1 MAMDDCLFCK
11 VMSGE
16 LKAHTVYE
24 SPGAVAF
31 LDKYPTARGH
41 TLVIPRHHAPTLLDL
56 PDEHIDGLF
65 RAVKEVQAK
74 IARALEPIAFNLGWN
89 HGRDAGQHV
98 YHLHVHVL
106 PRFNGAGRGMQ
117 SVGEGAARMDLAAV
131 AEAIRKA

>member
-1 MAMDDCLFCK
+1 MDECIFCK
-11 VMSGE
+11 VMAGE
-16 LKAHTVYE
+16 LPANLVYE
-24 SPGAVAF
+24 STAAIAF
-31 LDKYPTARGH
+31 LDKYPTTRGH
-41 TLVIPRHHAPTLLDL
+41 TLVVPRHHAPTLLDL

-74 IARALEPIAFNLGWN
+74 VSRALEPIAFNLGWN
-89 HGRDAGQHV
+89 HGRAAGQHV

-106 PRFNGAGRGMQ
+106 PRYSPGRGVQ

>member
-1 MAMDDCLFCK
+1 MDECIFCK
-11 VMSGE
+11 VLSGE
-16 LKAHTVYE
+16 MAASLVYE

-31 LDKYPTARGH
+31 LDKYPTTRGH

-89 HGRDAGQHV
+89 HGRAAGQHV

-106 PRFNGAGRGMQ
+106 PRFAGPGRGVQ
-117 SVGEGAARMDLAAV
+117 SVAEGAARMDLAAV